1 MPELFSGLHVHSW
14 WRSPSGLI
22 LPCTV
27 SDQIPAHPPSQ
38 QPRHGG
44 LLWAERRN
52 TLPNMAAYATPE
64 ALNVE
69 PVPFEAF
76 CEMLAEIPRDVLLP
90 VLSNLQARLFAL
102 EHDEEK
108 ELQLGELIFGKGQAM
123 KLLRA
128 FVINGEGRRTVFSE
142 QGLALLQWLSIAFC
156 NEEEVSE
163 VGPELA
169 AAVPRTILGVMS
181 FLEVAGADVKDEQ
194 RSERWL
200 RHLTQNFA
208 FNSSPVVGNAVAR
221 TWAIFGRL
229 HRSATDIRPEAEI
242 DAWLLDDYGLSLEM
256 QMVLSFALYGT
267 LSAAEDSQDFVT
279 TVKQAELDRIFDFLS
294 LSESERSSAMAM
306 IAAPLSHFREE
317 IEGKTLDQATW
328 EQVSFMRHPLI
339 EVRPG
344 LFLLQSPRALIGW
357 MVDGPYYRALDSA
370 HKRGERAVQAF
381 TARVGR
387 LTERY
392 VLGLVESVHPEP
404 RLPVTGKVYGDK
416 TYGRGSHSS
425 DVSVIYPNE
434 AVLIEVSSH
443 RLSLLAKRD
452 GDFDALRHDLTEMV
466 GRRPKQ
472 LRRCIEAM
480 KPRQSWR
487 ANTLRFPHLG
497 PEQLARIWPISVTTT
512 PVQWT
517 PLLEDFLGADLQELE
532 SRPDVEPLE
541 VLAVEDFESLL
552 AVFEKTGHPLP
563 VLLARKSAAM
573 GPRADFRSWIARD
586 REIPNLARPRYLDTA
601 LDEFMEVAA
610 GLLGVENLDED
621 GGAASVA

>member
-1 MPELFSGLHVHSW
+1 MPELFSGLLVNSW
-14 WRSPSGLI
+14 WKSSSGLI

-27 SDQIPAHPPSQ
+27 RDRIPTHSPSQ
-38 QPRHGG
+38 QPRFRG
-44 LLWAERRN
+44 LLWAERSN
-52 TLPNMAAYATPE
+52 PLPNMAAYATPE

-69 PVPFEAF
+69 PLPFEAF
-76 CEMLAEIPRDVLLP
+76 CEMLAGVPRDALLP
-90 VLSNLQARLFAL
+90 ILSNLQARLFAL

-156 NEEEVSE
+156 SDEEVE
-163 VGPELA
+163 EIGPELV

-181 FLEVAGADVKDEQ
+181 YLEVAGAELQDEQ
-194 RSERWL
+194 RHERWL

-221 TWAIFGRL
+221 TWTIFGRL

-242 DAWLLDDYGLSLEM
+242 DDWFLEDYGLSLEL

-279 TVKQAELDRIFDFLS
+279 TVKQAELDGIFDFLS
-294 LSESERSSAMAM
+294 LSEAERSSAMAM

-344 LFLLQSPRALIGW
+344 LYLLQSPRALIGW

-370 HKRGERAVQAF
+370 HKRGERAVKAF

-387 LTERY
+387 LMERY
-392 VLGLVESVHPEP
+392 VLELVESVHPEP

-416 TYGRGSHSS
+416 TYGSGSHSS
-425 DVSVIYPNE
+425 DVSIIYPHE

-480 KPRQSWR
+480 KPRESWR
-487 ANTLRFPHLG
+487 AKTLRFPHLD
-497 PEQLARIWPISVTTT
+497 PEHLARIWPISVTAT

-517 PLLEDFLGADLQELE
+517 PLLEEFLGADLQELE
-532 SRPDVEPLE
+532 SRPDVAPLE
-541 VLAVEDFESLL
+541 VLAVEDLESLL
-552 AVFEKTGHPLP
+552 AVFEETGRPLP
-563 VLLARKSAAM
+563 ALLARKSAVM
-573 GPRADFRSWIARD
+573 GSRADYRSWIARD
-586 REIPNLARPRYLDTA
+586 REVPSLAQPRYLDTA
-601 LDEFMEVAA
+601 FDEFMAVAA
-610 GLLGVENLDED
+610 RLLGVESFDED
-621 GGAASVA
+621 DGSASVA